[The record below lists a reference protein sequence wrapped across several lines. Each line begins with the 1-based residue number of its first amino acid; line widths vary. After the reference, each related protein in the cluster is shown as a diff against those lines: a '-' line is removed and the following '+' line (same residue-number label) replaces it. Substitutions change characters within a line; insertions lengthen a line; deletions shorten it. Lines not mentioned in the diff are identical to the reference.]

1 MRQDPTYGIVND
13 QLWDLD
19 LEEPVLILTDTD
31 AEDDA
36 CVEQFLS
43 QAVTSI
49 NPILVLSPDDE
60 VVCYYD
66 E

>member
-1 MRQDPTYGIVND
+1 MDTPTYGIIND

-19 LEEPVLILTDTD
+19 LEEPVLILTDID

-36 CVEQFLS
+36 CIEQFLS

-49 NPILVLSPDDE
+49 NPILVLAPDGE